1 MKANELCNCF
11 ILRKG
16 ASKLT
21 AIYDKALSSAGV
33 RVTQYALLKYIYL
46 LKSPNL
52 NQLAAASNQNRS
64 TLGRNI
70 RILERMKLVSLN
82 AGKDKREIEIILTEY
97 GLNTLHKA
105 RKVWEVTQ
113 KTISSKLSKEK
124 QQQLI
129 QLMNDIEA
137 ISL

>member
-1 MKANELCNCF
+1 M
-11 ILRKG
+11 
-16 ASKLT
+16 
-21 AIYDKALSSAGV
+21 
-33 RVTQYALLKYIYL
+33 
-46 LKSPNL
+46 KSPNL

-70 RILERMKLVSLN
+70 RILERMKLISLN
-82 AGKDKREIEIILTEY
+82 AGKDKREIQITLTEY

-105 RKVWEVTQ
+105 RKAWEVTQ
-113 KTISSKLSKEK
+113 KRISSKLSKEK

-129 QLMNDIEA
+129 ELMNDIEA